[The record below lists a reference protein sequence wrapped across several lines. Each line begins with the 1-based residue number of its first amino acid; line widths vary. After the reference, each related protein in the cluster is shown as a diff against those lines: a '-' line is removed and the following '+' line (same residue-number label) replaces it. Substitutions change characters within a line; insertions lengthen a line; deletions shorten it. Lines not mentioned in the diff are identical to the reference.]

1 MKSGARMTVLL
12 NGAEQDLPE
21 GATVLALLETVG
33 LAPGRVAVEV
43 NGRVVRR
50 GEFPRV
56 GLRDQDRVEV
66 VHFVGGG

>member
-12 NGAEQDLPE
+12 NGAGQDLPE

-50 GEFPRV
+50 EEFPRV

>member
-50 GEFPRV
+50 EEFPRV

>member
-43 NGRVVRR
+43 NGQVVRR